1 VRLGDSVGSGSRVTD
16 APPVASGED
25 SAGHSHQTG
34 EGRPGIVQADTDRSP
49 VSWADAT
56 QSTSLRGRK
65 RERTALKQFMT
76 SVAGTVLVGRHRE
89 QAVVDQLLLDV
100 HSGHSRSLVLR
111 GEPGIG
117 KTALLD
123 DMVARAEDMAVVR
136 LSGVQSEADLAYG
149 ALYPLWSRFTED
161 GVSRLPEPQGLALR
175 AAFGV
180 EAGPPP
186 SVFLVGLAILN
197 GLAELAEQHSLVVAV
212 DDTDWLDPPSA
223 QTLSFVARRLQAEGV
238 GLVFAARQMMA
249 ELEGLLELPI
259 AGLAPEDARRL
270 LGSVLR
276 VDIDEAI
283 LDRFIAETEGNPLAI
298 LELSSGLA
306 SSDPGEMFD
315 QRDPRGL
322 WVQLEDRFR
331 RRVQALNGEAEM
343 LLLIAAAEPSGDP
356 LVFWR
361 AVDLLGCS
369 RDAAGALQEA
379 GLLSVGTA
387 VVFRHP
393 LVRSASYRS
402 ASVDA
407 RRSVHRALSEAVD
420 GNVDPDRRALHRAL
434 AAPGPDEEVAVEL
447 ERSADR
453 ARMRGGYAAAA
464 SFLER
469 ALALTSDRARRA
481 SRALAAAEAK
491 LAAGEPRPSRDL
503 LSIVEKGPLDAL
515 SSVKLELLRAR
526 IAFALGRGA
535 DAPALLLKAAK
546 NLEPLDPIGARDAYL
561 DAMRA
566 VLFAGRF
573 AKDTDLWDVAVAAR
587 GVVWPEMPRVPD
599 LLLRAFASLIVDGY
613 AAGAPLAQEAVAALR
628 DDECADAADLGSLV
642 LGAQLAATLW
652 DEAAYDDLTQRQ
664 VRLARETGALEV
676 LPIALTNRAITHLL
690 AGELAAAVSLVEE
703 IEVISEATGTPPPPY
718 AAVAVAAHGPPDVAH
733 ALIDANLQSATDRG
747 EGAAVKWIQLE
758 KAILCNALGRYEDAW
773 IAAESAYENPVR
785 YSTWIAGELIE
796 SAARS
801 GRSASAA
808 RAVEDLREMASTV
821 RTDWVLGVE
830 TRCRALL
837 ADGEI
842 AEDLYRCSIAHMQRT
857 RLPVELARSHLAYG
871 EWLRR
876 RGRRIDA
883 RRELRSAREIFDS
896 LGAVAFTDR
905 ATRELAATGE
915 RVQKRSS
922 VASQCNDLT
931 ERESQI
937 ARLAAEGLSNREIG
951 QQLFIS
957 HRTVGYHLAK
967 VFSKLGV
974 NNRALLGASL
984 EAAVVR

>member
-1 VRLGDSVGSGSRVTD
+1 MTMAD
-16 APPVASGED
+16 A
-25 SAGHSHQTG
+25 
-34 EGRPGIVQADTDRSP
+34 DRSAA
-49 VSWADAT
+49 SWAEAAEL
-56 QSTSLRGRK
+56 TSLCGRH
-65 RERTALKQFMT
+65 REQTALKQLPT
-76 SVAGTVLVGRHRE
+76 IVAGTVLVGRHRE
-89 QAVVDQLLLDV
+89 LAVIERLLLDV
-100 HSGHSRSLVLR
+100 RSGHSRALVLR

-123 DMVARAEDMAVVR
+123 EIVARAEGMAVVR
-136 LSGVQSEADLAYG
+136 LSGVQSETDLAYG
-149 ALYPLWSRFTED
+149 ALYPLWSRLTGE

-175 AAFGV
+175 AAFGL

-197 GLAELAEQHSLVVAV
+197 GLADLAEQHSLLVVV
-212 DDTDWLDPPSA
+212 DDAHWLDEPSA

-238 GLVFAARQMMA
+238 GLVFAAREMMP

-259 AGLAPEDARRL
+259 AGLAAEDARRL

-276 VDIDEAI
+276 VHVDEAI
-283 LDRFIAETEGNPLAI
+283 LDRFIAETEGNPLAA

-306 SSDPGEMFD
+306 SPDPEAMLD
-315 QRDPRGL
+315 RRDPRGL
-322 WVQLEDRFR
+322 WVQLEGSFQ
-331 RRVQALNGEAEM
+331 RRVQALSGEAEM

-361 AVDLLGCS
+361 AVDLLGLS

-379 GLLSVGTA
+379 GLLRVGSS

-402 ASVDA
+402 ASVAA
-407 RRSVHRALSEAVD
+407 RRSVHGALSQAVD
-420 GNVDPDRRALHRAL
+420 PDLDPDRRALHLAL
-434 AAPGPDEEVAVEL
+434 ATPGPDEKVAIDL
-447 ERSADR
+447 ERSAER
-453 ARMRGGYAAAA
+453 ALRRGGYAAAA

-469 ALALTSDRARRA
+469 ALTLTSDRDRRGA
-481 SRALAAAEAK
+481 RALAAAEAK

-503 LSIVEKGPLDAL
+503 LSIAEKGPLDAL
-515 SSVKLELLRAR
+515 GSAQLEVLRAR
-526 IAFALGRGA
+526 VAFALGRGR

-546 NLEPLDPIGARDAYL
+546 NLEPLDLADARDAYL

-573 AKDTDLWDVAVAAR
+573 AEDTHLRDVAVAAR
-587 GVVWPEMPRVPD
+587 AVAWPDPPLIPD
-599 LLLRAFASLIVDGY
+599 LLLKAFASLIVDGY
-613 AAGAPLAQEAVAALR
+613 SAGAPLAREAIARLGH
-628 DDECADAADLGSLV
+628 DESSAAADLASLA
-642 LGAQLAATLW
+642 LGAQLAVTLW
-652 DEAAYDDLTQRQ
+652 DEVAYDELTQRQ
-664 VRLARETGALEV
+664 VRLAREIGALEA
-676 LPIALTNRAITHLL
+676 LPIALTHRAITHIL
-690 AGELAAAVSLVEE
+690 AGDLAAAVSLAEE
-703 IEVISEATGTPPPPY
+703 IEVISEATGRPLPLY
-718 AAVAVAAHGPPDVAH
+718 AAVAVAANGPPAVAY
-733 ALIDANLQSATDRG
+733 ALIDSSLQAATDRG

-758 KAILCNALGRYEDAW
+758 KAMLCNALGRYEDAW
-773 IAAESAYENPVR
+773 TAAESAYEGPVL
-785 YSTWIAGELIE
+785 YSTWIASELIE

-801 GRSASAA
+801 GRPERAA
-808 RAVEDLREMASTV
+808 RAVEDLREMASAV

-837 ADGEI
+837 ADGEM
-842 AEDLYRCSIAHMQRT
+842 AESLYRRSIAHLQRT
-857 RLPVELARSHLAYG
+857 RRPMELGRSRLAYG

-883 RRELRSAREIFDS
+883 RQQLRPAREIFAGFGS
-896 LGAVAFTDR
+896 VAFTDR

-915 RVQKRSS
+915 TVHKHSSDVDTRS
-922 VASQCNDLT
+922 DLT
-931 ERESQI
+931 VRESQI

-967 VFSKLGV
+967 VFSKLDV
-974 NNRALLGASL
+974 NNRALLGDSL
-984 EAAVVR
+984 KATVMS